1 LSISLEEMT
10 SIWKAF
16 SILSNVQEVLATSE
30 TIDDVGE
37 AIDLINTAKLNLH
50 EVLARDLNL
59 LADTMMHY
67 MRQGVK

>member
-1 LSISLEEMT
+1 M
-10 SIWKAF
+10 
-16 SILSNVQEVLATSE
+16 LATTE
-30 TIDDVGE
+30 TIDDVGV

-50 EVLARDLNL
+50 EVLSRDLNL

>member
-1 LSISLEEMT
+1 MT

-16 SILSNVQEVLATSE
+16 SILSDAQEMLATTE

-50 EVLARDLNL
+50 EVLSRDLNL